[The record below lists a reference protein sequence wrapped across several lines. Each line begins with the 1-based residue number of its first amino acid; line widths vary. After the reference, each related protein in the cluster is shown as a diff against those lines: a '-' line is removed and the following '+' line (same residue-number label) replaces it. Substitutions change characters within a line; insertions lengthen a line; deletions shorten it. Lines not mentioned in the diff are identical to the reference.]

1 MALLSRARA
10 AAANST
16 TGQPPAPAMRAT
28 PEPLVPVTGNGICT
42 DMRDAVLFLNRQ
54 ELVLAIGKFVA
65 IQNLHTQELSFLGS
79 QSQQATVNANAKT
92 GFSLPTAH
100 SLLGEVTA
108 MALSQ
113 KTHCV
118 AVCRSAVRTDEASIP
133 ATVTLFRISP
143 CSPGAQSDSNRTD
156 EAEVSTAATRLM
168 AGSAR
173 QRGTWLKTLSF
184 DTDRFVGTA
193 LSPDGKLVCCQTA
206 TAAWTLVVWDWSRA
220 RQIASVDIHCKVT
233 RVRFN
238 SIDMAQLSTSGNN
251 LLRLWTLSEY
261 TLKPFSSFKSGDETK
276 VKRVVSYVDHVWLPN
291 DCLVALLEDGDIQ
304 LIINAELIQTLRSVH
319 NGIGKLACMT
329 ALSNGEGVVVGG
341 THGLISVVRLA
352 SKMMKADEKELHFQ
366 RRMRVRDTYELC
378 RAIRGFSSSP
388 MHVS

>member
-1 MALLSRARA
+1 
-10 AAANST
+10 
-16 TGQPPAPAMRAT
+16 
-28 PEPLVPVTGNGICT
+28 
-42 DMRDAVLFLNRQ
+42 
-54 ELVLAIGKFVA
+54 
-65 IQNLHTQELSFLGS
+65 
-79 QSQQATVNANAKT
+79 
-92 GFSLPTAH
+92 
-100 SLLGEVTA
+100 
-108 MALSQ
+108 
-113 KTHCV
+113 
-118 AVCRSAVRTDEASIP
+118 
-133 ATVTLFRISP
+133 
-143 CSPGAQSDSNRTD
+143 
-156 EAEVSTAATRLM
+156 M

-184 DTDRFVGTA
+184 DADRFVSTA

-238 SIDMAQLSTSGNN
+238 SIDMAQLSTSGSN

-291 DCLVALLEDGDIQ
+291 DCLVALLEDGGIQ

-319 NGIGKLACMT
+319 NGVGKLACMT

-341 THGLISVVRLA
+341 THGLISVVRVA

-366 RRMRVRDTYELC
+366 RRMRVRDTYELYL
-378 RAIRGFSSSP
+378 AVIGFPSSLV
-388 MHVS
+388 HVS